1 MKICRAV
8 APICRARRAAGIRPV
23 RTPRW
28 MPTRGAPSGQLR
40 RRLGS
45 GRASVRPMATD
56 PDATLRA
63 SDLLTIGLLVFF
75 VSLLVVVA
83 ALLVLP
89 AIFG

>member
-1 MKICRAV
+1 M
-8 APICRARRAAGIRPV
+8 AP
-23 RTPRW
+23 
-28 MPTRGAPSGQLR
+28 
-40 RRLGS
+40 
-45 GRASVRPMATD
+45 D
-56 PDATLRA
+56 PDAPQRG